1 MAHFLARVISVSVV
15 ILTFPF
21 SDAFS
26 SSRLLLSSPA
36 FGPSTLHTCTR
47 TSLCHFSKIKATRT
61 CSCGIHSN
69 RSQFKWNLSS
79 ANQDVEYSY
88 DDSEAESQ
96 FGTKEYWDDM
106 YIGMGDFDSEEYSWY
121 FGFDTIKPL
130 FSEYMPL
137 PPSKQEK
144 SNNENDLQPTKMLVP
159 GVGNDGT
166 LLDLY
171 NFGYHDITAFDYSSN
186 AIERQEE
193 LLSYSPRALEDV
205 TLLVRDGRDLD
216 EEWTDMYDI
225 IFEKGALDAIFLS
238 GVGNVEKSV
247 EQLKRVI
254 KKGGYMMSVS
264 GVIPETLRREMFSL
278 EDWEWV
284 RDGTDDLKAGCFVWR
299 RI

>member
-1 MAHFLARVISVSVV
+1 
-15 ILTFPF
+15 
-21 SDAFS
+21 
-26 SSRLLLSSPA
+26 
-36 FGPSTLHTCTR
+36 
-47 TSLCHFSKIKATRT
+47 
-61 CSCGIHSN
+61 
-69 RSQFKWNLSS
+69 
-79 ANQDVEYSY
+79 
-88 DDSEAESQ
+88 
-96 FGTKEYWDDM
+96 
-106 YIGMGDFDSEEYSWY
+106 
-121 FGFDTIKPL
+121 
-130 FSEYMPL
+130 
-137 PPSKQEK
+137 
-144 SNNENDLQPTKMLVP
+144 
-159 GVGNDGT
+159 
-166 LLDLY
+166 LDLY